1 MKHEIKFISYDGK
14 YPNLCSGI
22 LTLEIDGKTVTFGS
36 DNRCDYDRFWISGG
50 CCGFDSRLNEN
61 YIETDEWQFD
71 DDEYFPDEYLDC
83 YGEIKA
89 LFNQNVEFGCCG
101 GCL

>member
-1 MKHEIKFISYDGK
+1 MKHEIKFLNYDGK
-14 YPNLCSGI
+14 YPNLCSGV

-36 DNRCDYDRFWISGG
+36 GNECDYDRFWISGG
-50 CCGFDSRLNEN
+50 CCGFKSSTNET
-61 YIETDEWQFD
+61 YLETDEWQFD
-71 DDEYFPDEYLDC
+71 DDEYFPDEYLD
-83 YGEIKA
+83 YYTEIKK